1 MPNKEHHSI
10 RSVESVLCPQRQK
23 LQQFRHPVAP
33 KKTIDILTEEV
44 PLKGHR
50 GTQVPTTLMFGDMLT
65 CQMFEKNHK
74 RWLQGFVRSWM
85 IKGLI
90 ESVCTLFCSHH
101 LEVFPEHNAPQKCL
115 RTWVS
120 GSKTTRV
127 YSICIQ
133 KNNLCPTPT
142 KHKRLTD
149 LRAKNLS
156 NLSTAKHEKQDGSSA
171 FSLPVVRCVGPLWT
185 GTWPFKRDSNHHK
198 WCNK

>member
-65 CQMFEKNHK
+65 CQMFEKKHK

-127 YSICIQ
+127 YVQHLHPKKQSLPNSHQTQTSHRFKSQESIQPQHCKTWETRREQCIFTTRSEVCWPPLNRNMTIQ
-133 KNNLCPTPT
+133 KGF
-142 KHKRLTD
+142 K
-149 LRAKNLS
+149 
-156 NLSTAKHEKQDGSSA
+156 SSE
-171 FSLPVVRCVGPLWT
+171 VVQ
-185 GTWPFKRDSNHHK
+185 
-198 WCNK
+198 

>member
-65 CQMFEKNHK
+65 CQMFEKKHK

-115 RTWVS
+115 RIPMVS
-120 GSKTTRV
+120 SLLKKTSLRVKHETKKNTTTRP
-127 YSICIQ
+127 Q
-133 KNNLCPTPT
+133 GFT
-142 KHKRLTD
+142 K
-149 LRAKNLS
+149 
-156 NLSTAKHEKQDGSSA
+156 
-171 FSLPVVRCVGPLWT
+171 LPCVGFK
-185 GTWPFKRDSNHHK
+185 TWKKIHRSNGGWWFWRGWIQWSQPVPHPYLEDHPS
-198 WCNK
+198 